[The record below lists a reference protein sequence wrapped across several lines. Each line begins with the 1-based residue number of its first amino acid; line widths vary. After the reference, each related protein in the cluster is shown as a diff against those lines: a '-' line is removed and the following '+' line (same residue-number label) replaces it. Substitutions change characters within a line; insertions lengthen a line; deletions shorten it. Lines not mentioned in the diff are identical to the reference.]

1 MRPLLYVK
9 ALDEISKATVDSHTT
24 ASENEEAFLDNVNGP
39 EVEKSAQHSLS
50 KLSVTT
56 PLDLTPQFRALL
68 NSQIRV
74 KPPDT
79 VRSNPKRIEPI
90 IPELNSWHRP
100 MPQKRIRNARHKQYA
115 MLLERVQ
122 VPLPTEEWERLR
134 DLALGKVSPEQ
145 PFPRR
150 RNLEV
155 SLSADETA
163 DETRQEREGSA
174 LEMVARYGRPP
185 KKAIKK
191 GTGREFTPRSMQRLY
206 AEVFSQC
213 PLLEWNNATKDWK
226 VTWGFQV
233 LLNVDQMVREVDGAV
248 NKATQITDTSI
259 AQGKEAPNIS
269 VVKDID

>member
-1 MRPLLYVK
+1 MKPLLYVK
-9 ALDEISKATVDSHTT
+9 GMDEISNTSVGSDTTVSEIED
-24 ASENEEAFLDNVNGP
+24 ASLDNETGS
-39 EVEKSAQHSLS
+39 EVEKSAQHSFP

-68 NSQIRV
+68 TSQIRV
-74 KPPDT
+74 KPPDSI
-79 VRSNPKRIEPI
+79 RSNPKRIEPI

-100 MPQKRIRNARHKQYA
+100 MPQKRIRNARRKQYA

-134 DLALGKVSPEQ
+134 DLALGKVPPEQ
-145 PFPRR
+145 PLARR
-150 RNLEV
+150 RKPEV
-155 SLSADETA
+155 LLSGDENV
-163 DETRQEREGSA
+163 DETRQESQGSA

-191 GTGREFTPRSMQRLY
+191 STAREFSARFMQRLY

-213 PLLEWNNATKDWK
+213 PLLEWSSATKEWK

-233 LLNVDQMVREVDGAV
+233 LLDVEQSAQKTGGTEGDPGKGM
-248 NKATQITDTSI
+248 DTSI
-259 AQGKEAPNIS
+259 AKGT
-269 VVKDID
+269 